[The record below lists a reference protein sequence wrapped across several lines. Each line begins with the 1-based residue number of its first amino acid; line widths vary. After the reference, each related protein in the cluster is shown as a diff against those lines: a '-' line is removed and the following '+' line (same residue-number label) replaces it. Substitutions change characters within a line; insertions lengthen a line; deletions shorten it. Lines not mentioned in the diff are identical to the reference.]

1 MRKKV
6 IAGLLVGVAM
16 VSLVLTGCGNK
27 KEANKEITVSIA
39 ASLQQPMDKI
49 KDEFKKE
56 TGIDVNTVK
65 YYVKRLK
72 EKNIIAREGTSQK
85 GCWKIIG

>member
-1 MRKKV
+1 M
-6 IAGLLVGVAM
+6 G
-16 VSLVLTGCGNK
+16 GNTTQATTQATQTNNRC
-27 KEANKEITVSIA
+27 ELSEIE
-39 ASLQQPMDKI
+39 LKI
-49 KDEFKKE
+49 LGEIKSNSRISQSDISKE